1 MTVLFLNSSSDLYG
15 SSRILIEVVKTY
27 KEAGIIPVVVM
38 SDPGP
43 LQTHF
48 LELGITVHIQNL
60 GILRRKY
67 VNFSGLI
74 NRVRKNFEAFRFLD
88 QLNSEYQFEL
98 VYSNTLAVLAGA
110 HWAKRNNIPHIWH
123 IHEILLGPR
132 PLVSLLRRLLDS
144 TTPFPIVVSEAVR
157 NHWTNQLQRS
167 KPVVIHN
174 GISYDQFLLPEDRN
188 ALNLEIAENKVI
200 ITMVGRINPGKGQ
213 RFFLEMAKV
222 ISASYPQCHFLMVGD
237 PYPGYEYV
245 QDEIQQFI
253 LDNSLENCV
262 TNLGFRND
270 IASLLNSTDIFVLP
284 SILPDSFP
292 TVILE
297 AMAASCP
304 VVATQSGGASE
315 MVLEGETGYLIPI
328 NDLNK
333 GVNALFSLILDPEL
347 REKFGS
353 AGRNR
358 VLQEFSLD
366 SFRKNIEN
374 HLWQQLRKN

>member
-27 KEAGIIPVVVM
+27 KEAGLIPVVVM
-38 SDPGP
+38 SEPGP

-48 LELGITVHIQNL
+48 LELGITVKIQNL

-67 VNFSGLI
+67 VNFLGLI

-88 QLNSEYQFEL
+88 QLQSEYQFEL

-110 HWAKRNNIPHIWH
+110 HWARRNKIPHIWH
-123 IHEILLGPR
+123 IHEILLGPK

-144 TTPFPIVVSEAVR
+144 TTPSPIVVSEAVKS
-157 NHWTNQLQRS
+157 HWSKQLKIA

-174 GISYDQFLLPEDRN
+174 GISYDQFLSPEN
-188 ALNLEIAENKVI
+188 NPLNLGIAENKVI

-213 RFFLEMAKV
+213 LFFLEMAKV

-237 PYPGYEYV
+237 PYPGYEYIEG
-245 QDEIQQFI
+245 EINQFI

-262 TNLGFRND
+262 INLGFRND
-270 IASLLNSTDIFVLP
+270 IASLLNTTDIFVLP

-328 NDLNK
+328 NDLDK
-333 GVNALFSLILDPEL
+333 GVNALISLILDQEL
-347 REKFGS
+347 REKFGN

-358 VLQEFSLD
+358 VLQDFSLE

-374 HLWQQLRKN
+374 HLWQQLRRN